1 MTDIVLVHGAWSGS
15 WCWRRVL
22 PLLWEAGHRA
32 VTVTLSGLG
41 ERAHQ
46 LSSDITLGTHIA
58 DVVTAVRA
66 EECRSAVLVGHSY
79 GGLVVTGAADQLAEE
94 VGPLVYLD
102 AVVPTP
108 GDCWSTS
115 SPPEI
120 REQRRAVIE
129 RSGVIPPPAP
139 SVFGLTGADAAWV
152 ERRQTPQPGG
162 TYDEPVEF
170 DGDRWAARTRFYL
183 GCLSPV
189 LPTIAPSQQL
199 VRTQP
204 GWQITEYDAG
214 HYLQITHPEEFAAA
228 LQEVTSGRWPSS
240 LDAGDVS

>member
-22 PLLWEAGHRA
+22 PRLWGAGHRV

-46 LSSDITLGTHIA
+46 LSTAITLSTHVE

-66 EECRSAVLVGHSY
+66 EECRDAVLVGHSY
-79 GGLVVTGAADQLAEE
+79 GGMVVTGAADRLDGE

-108 GDCWSTS
+108 GECWSTTN
-115 SPPEI
+115 PPEVQ
-120 REQRRAVIE
+120 EQRRAAIE
-129 RSGVIPPPAP
+129 RSGVLPPPP
-139 SVFGLTGADAAWV
+139 VSVFGLTGADAEWV

-162 TYDEPVEF
+162 VYDDPLQF
-170 DGDRWAARTRFYL
+170 DAERWAARPRTYL
-183 GCLSPV
+183 DCTTPPLV
-189 LPTIAPSQQL
+189 TIEPSRRL

-204 GWQITEYDAG
+204 GWDITQYDAG
-214 HYLQITHPEEFAAA
+214 HYLQVSHPDEVVAA
-228 LQEVTSGRWPSS
+228 LLRVVGR
-240 LDAGDVS
+240 